1 MKENCAVEFKNVC
14 KIYDI
19 KRKVNNKNSV
29 NNKINQKFYALKDV
43 SFSIDKGEIVGIL
56 GTNGSGKSTL
66 SSIIAGISVPT
77 SGDAII
83 KGEQSLISINTGLN
97 NQLTGI
103 ENIKVKGAL
112 LGLSKLKIEEITQ
125 GVIEFAELGDFLYQ
139 PVKSYSSGMKSRL
152 GFAISISLDPDII
165 IIDEALSV
173 GDSSFAAKCINK
185 MEEFKQRGKTIFFVS
200 HSLSQV
206 KSFCNKALWIEG
218 GEVKQYGDIDEVAKD
233 YFQYIKN
240 IKEKSDQEKQEFN
253 KEVFEKRIIANENNK
268 SIKSCIQKLKDKVGL
283 RKYKSRYISL
293 ITIFIFII
301 VTGTIGLGMNK
312 NKSKTPISEKNLI
325 VDNNSVEKEKIM
337 KDYNFLFLIEGEDI
351 AEYKNYYR
359 TYLNDKSG
367 KTVYAITNFSITS
380 DGKINI
386 TNIPISLQ
394 IYYDNL
400 MLSDEIRFLD
410 LVGQESALNIIEKN
424 IVNEKIDNVFFINQE
439 DLKEFITNL
448 GFELQM
454 SNNVFIFK
462 CNNKEYQVNNSVI
475 NNDNTNNFE
484 AIINFIFNNLIK
496 LNNEERFILLSKL
509 FGNDNELL
517 KEVLNIINENSEN
530 NISTNFNDFNIE
542 TVLLKEVIS
551 EDDYMLVESDN
562 LLQKEVVLLNRDDV
576 NQNICY
582 KALIDKIRVIKEE
595 NEKSEKQTTIND
607 DLNSHENQNNIHL
620 SRPSTSQNSS
630 NGQGNIQSG
639 IQSRPQIPVG
649 SENPP
654 TGSGEPP
661 MGSEN
666 PPTGSEEPPM
676 GSENPPTGSEEP
688 PMGSENPPT
697 GSEEPPMG
705 SENPPTGSGEPPMG
719 SENP

>member
-19 KRKVNNKNSV
+19 KRKGNKKNFV
-29 NNKINQKFYALKDV
+29 NNKINQKFYALKNV

-125 GVIEFAELGDFLYQ
+125 GVIEFSELGDFLYQ

-206 KSFCNKALWIEG
+206 KSFCNKAIWIDG
-218 GEVKQYGDIDEVAKD
+218 GELKQYGDIDEIAQN

-240 IKEKSDQEKQEFN
+240 IKEKSDEEKQKFN
-253 KEVFEKRIIANENNK
+253 KEIFEKRIISVEKNR
-268 SIKSCIQKLKDKVGL
+268 SIKLFIEKLKDKTNL
-283 RKYKSRYISL
+283 RKYKNRYISL
-293 ITIFIFII
+293 VIIFIFII
-301 VTGTIGLGMNK
+301 TTGGIGLGMNK
-312 NKSKTPISEKNLI
+312 NKSKTPISEENLI
-325 VDNNSVEKEKIM
+325 VDNQVVEKSNIM
-337 KDYNFLFLIEGEDI
+337 KDYSFLFFIEGEDVG
-351 AEYKNYYR
+351 EYKNSYR
-359 TYLNDKSG
+359 TYLDDKSG

-394 IYYDNL
+394 VYYDSL
-400 MLSDEIRFLD
+400 MIFDEIRFCD
-410 LVGQESALNIIEKN
+410 LVGQESALNIIENN
-424 IVNEKIDNVFFINQE
+424 IVNKKIDNVFFIKQE
-439 DLKEFITNL
+439 NLKEFISNL
-448 GFELQM
+448 GFELQI
-454 SNNVFIFK
+454 SNNDFVFK
-462 CNNKEYQVNNSVI
+462 CDGKEYQVNNSII
-475 NNDNTNNFE
+475 NNDNTDNFKE
-484 AIINFIFNNLIK
+484 IINFIFNNLIK
-496 LNNEERFILLSKL
+496 LNNEERVVLLSKL
-509 FGNDNELL
+509 FGNDNEQLR
-517 KEVLNIINENSEN
+517 EALNIINANSGN
-530 NISTNFNDFNIE
+530 DININFNDFNTE
-542 TVLLKEVIS
+542 RVLLKEMIS
-551 EDDYMLVESDN
+551 ESDYMLLESDN
-562 LLQKEVVLLNRDDV
+562 LLQKEIVVLNKDDV

-582 KALIDKIRVIKEE
+582 KALIDKIRIIKEE
-595 NEKSEKQTTIND
+595 NEQKEKQTISND
-607 DLNSHENQNNIHL
+607 DLNNYE
-620 SRPSTSQNSS
+620 RPSTSQNST
-630 NGQGNIQSG
+630 NGQGNVQNGS
-639 IQSRPQIPVG
+639 QSRPPTPPIEPEVPPVEGPSEG
-649 SENPP
+649 SEESPIEPEEPP
-654 TGSGEPP
+654 IEPEEPPIEPEEPPIEPEEPPIGSGEPSV
-661 MGSEN
+661 GLEGESESSN
-666 PPTGSEEPPM
+666 ESTTGSDIQQEKLEE
-676 GSENPPTGSEEP
+676 
-688 PMGSENPPT
+688 
-697 GSEEPPMG
+697 
-705 SENPPTGSGEPPMG
+705 
-719 SENP
+719 